1 MYSPFLSTPNFIPGL
16 VGSIGSFIAFQPLV
30 GSEDSETAKYPT
42 ESFVSSAITAN
53 QRLERGSYSRRGSFS
68 LGKLKAG
75 LVFFQNSVWVIRRIT
90 LPVFL
95 SWITTLALVKSTTWF
110 GPTAPL
116 LSGASLGPGP
126 VSPGNAVKTVTPG
139 SAVAEGFSAGLRTT
153 TSTGLDGRR
162 VPLPSVPR
170 TEKAW

>member
-1 MYSPFLSTPNFIPGL
+1 MYSPFLSTPSFIPGL
-16 VGSIGSFIAFQPLV
+16 VGSIGSLIDFQPLV

-42 ESFVSSAITAN
+42 ESFVNSAITAN
-53 QRLERGSYSRRGSFS
+53 QRLESGSYSRRGSFS

-75 LVFFQNSVWVIRRIT
+75 LVFFQNSVWVIRWIT
-90 LPVFL
+90 WPVFL

-126 VSPGNAVKTVTPG
+126 ASPGNVVTTVTPG
-139 SAVAEGFSAGLRTT
+139 SVVVAGFSANSRTT
-153 TSTGLDGRR
+153 TSTGLDGRI
-162 VPLPSVPR
+162 VPWPSVPS